1 MPRKDFNK
9 RYELIIKR
17 LESSPATY
25 IELKNYLLNSEEF
38 KRIEQYSYSIR
49 TLQRDIADINSK
61 FDFEIHNKKRD
72 PRYYIREKAS

>member
-9 RYELIIKR
+9 RHELIIKR
-17 LESSPATY
+17 LESSPVTY

-38 KRIEQYSYSIR
+38 KRIEQYSYFIR
-49 TLQRDIADINSK
+49 TLQRDISDINSK
-61 FDFEIHNKKRD
+61 FDFEIHNRKKD